1 MAESIWILIVDCWA
15 YSFHSA
21 LEACKC
27 IGVHILLPIQFF
39 VVSFSDSERISEM
52 ILPQGKDETFL
63 EVLSQT
69 IQSKLIVLQ

>member
-1 MAESIWILIVDCWA
+1 MTVTLILSTVL
-15 YSFHSA
+15 

-39 VVSFSDSERISEM
+39 VVSFLDSERISEM
-52 ILPQGKDETFL
+52 ILPQEKDETFL

-69 IQSKLIVLQ
+69 IQSKLIVIISRCD